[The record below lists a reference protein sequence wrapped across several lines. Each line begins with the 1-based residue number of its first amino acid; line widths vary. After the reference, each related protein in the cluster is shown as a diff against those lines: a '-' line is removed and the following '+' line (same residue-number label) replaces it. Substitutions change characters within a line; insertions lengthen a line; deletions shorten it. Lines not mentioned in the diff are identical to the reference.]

1 MISVTRIVFIA
12 SALTLALAQGD
23 ADQCTTADFG
33 EKADD
38 EMPFDTVELTANVPD
53 WSIAITAPCTDIAG
67 VHATI
72 CDNDVKAVAHFVDAN
87 TLLIHRPGNLQGVG
101 KVDGIVYCRN
111 R

>member
-1 MISVTRIVFIA
+1 
-12 SALTLALAQGD
+12 
-23 ADQCTTADFG
+23 
-33 EKADD
+33 
-38 EMPFDTVELTANVPD
+38 MPFDTVELTANVPD

-87 TLLIHRPGNLQGVG
+87 TLLIHRPGNLQGTG